1 LSVECLHE
9 TTVPVKKD
17 VRKPGFRWPLLLG
30 TAGLAGGFL
39 GPLFFVPEANQGPL
53 VGVLISGPAGAVL
66 GLVLLLVCII
76 IDVPARQQWS
86 ILIGAAVMGALAVV
100 VLVQPE
106 PALRGYVMDLQVEA
120 CASPIDTEPQVL
132 DFWSKRIAG
141 VTWATP
147 RLGWQQDLQQK
158 LRNAPGIVLTVQ
170 VRKQISVWEKR
181 KPWNHGEL
189 FATPGRN
196 APEENSF
203 YESNGACSD
212 FPVGYT
218 FRALEKYELNGPIR
232 PSNQWPPGDFEQLI
246 NVSPILPVPAR
257 FEHLD

>member
-1 LSVECLHE
+1 LSVECWHE

-30 TAGLAGGFL
+30 TAGLASGFF

-66 GLVLLLVCII
+66 GLVLLLVCTI

-86 ILIGAAVMGALAVV
+86 ILIGAAVVGALAVV
-100 VLVQPE
+100 LLVQPE

-203 YESNGACSD
+203 YDSNGACSD